1 MFLNRQDMQG
11 APPPS
16 PPPGWRRLL
25 RHVPHVL
32 GLGLMVA
39 AIIVVQHEVRDLH
52 WDDIRAALR
61 TIPTSTLAL
70 GVGCTV
76 LSYFILSFY
85 DCLAVVQVGRR
96 LPFRRTAFAAFCSY
110 VLSHNL
116 GFAAISGAAVRFRL
130 YGNWG
135 LCTFDIAQIIAF
147 CSATYLL
154 GAGTLVGAVLVLEP
168 DAVPVIG
175 AHLPRLLLSGI
186 GLLMWAGVGAY
197 ILLGLRLTHVRVCRH
212 TVVLPR
218 PAMALAQTLV
228 ATAEV
233 AATAGIA
240 YIFLPSGVGLG
251 YGVFLAIYI
260 ASYTAGLVA
269 SVPGGLGVFDGAM
282 MLALGPYL
290 PPSQII
296 STILIFRL
304 FYYII
309 PLFLAGLMFAGHE
322 LFLRGDAALTR
333 KTVPRAPRR
342 GPRDIRPSHVI
353 RESEADFSVVVA
365 TGAVSICG
373 ALLIALTILDPAS
386 WSNAGGLHHMV
397 GVAGDYL
404 LSLIGVA
411 LIGLAIGLSQRV
423 TLAWKVTLGLLIG
436 ASALTL
442 LRGASLAVPG
452 ILAMVAILI
461 APFRSSY
468 YRHAR
473 ILSEPLAFRTFLSL
487 VLLIGCVLVLVCS
500 GPRDEVGGSWW
511 EVMLF
516 TSAHGVAQWTMGLA
530 VVLGLIMIGR
540 LVRPGQIAV
549 LPWNAEGRAL
559 YHALDHALD
568 DPAPM
573 APSGLIPG
581 ESGMALL
588 PFLRTDAY
596 LIGLGDPAG
605 AWDDCASAIWWLR
618 DLAVQEGRQPAF
630 WRVGASMLDVYNDL
644 GLTSWPVSDMD
655 MARTD
660 DGDDVFLC
668 CVPQSVA
675 GVRAAMRTL
684 APPAP
689 ADGA

>member
-1 MFLNRQDMQG
+1 MI
-11 APPPS
+11 
-16 PPPGWRRLL
+16 
-25 RHVPHVL
+25 
-32 GLGLMVA
+32 A
-39 AIIVVQHEVRDLH
+39 AIVVVQHEVRDLH
-52 WDDIRAALR
+52 WDDIRAALG
-61 TIPTSTLAL
+61 TIPARTMML
-70 GVGCTV
+70 GIGCTI

-96 LPFRRTAFAAFCSY
+96 LSFRRAAFASFCSY

-135 LCTFDIAQIIAF
+135 LGAFDIAQIIAF

-154 GAGTLVGAVLVLEP
+154 GAGALIGAVLVLEP
-168 DAVPVIG
+168 GAVPVVG
-175 AHLPRLLLSGI
+175 THLPHLVLAGI
-186 GLLMWAGVGAY
+186 GLLLWAAVAGY
-197 ILLGLRLTHVRVCRH
+197 ILLGLWLTQVRICRW
-212 TVVLPR
+212 TVILPR
-218 PAMALAQTLV
+218 PAMAFAQMLV
-228 ATAEV
+228 AAAEV

-240 YIFLPSGVGLG
+240 YTFLPSGIGLG

-282 MLALGPYL
+282 MLALGAYL
-290 PPSQII
+290 PPSQIV
-296 STILIFRL
+296 STILVFRL

-322 LFLRGDAALTR
+322 LFLRGDAALAR
-333 KTVPRAPRR
+333 KKAPEAPRR
-342 GPRDIRPSHVI
+342 GPREVRPSHVI

-386 WSNAGGLHHMV
+386 WSNAGGLHHLV
-397 GVAGDYL
+397 GVAGDYM

-411 LIGLAIGLSQRV
+411 LIGLAVGLSQRV
-423 TLAWKVTLGLLIG
+423 TLAWKLTLGLLVG
-436 ASALTL
+436 AAALTL

-452 ILAMVAILI
+452 ILGLVAVLI
-461 APFRSSY
+461 APFRRSY

-473 ILSEPLAFRTFLSL
+473 ILSEPLAFRTGLSL
-487 VLLIGCVLVLVCS
+487 VLLIGCMLVLVCS
-500 GPRDEVGGSWW
+500 GPQDEVGGSWW

-516 TSAHGVAQWTMGLA
+516 TASHGIAQWTMGLA

-540 LVRPGQIAV
+540 LVRPGRIAV
-549 LPWNAEGRAL
+549 RPWDSAGQAEYR
-559 YHALDHALD
+559 ALDHAMD
-568 DPAPM
+568 DLGPVPPM
-573 APSGLIPG
+573 GLIPG

-588 PFLRTDAY
+588 PFLRTETF

-605 AWDDCASAIWWLR
+605 SWDDCASAIWWLR
-618 DLAVQEGRQPAF
+618 DLAVQERRQPAF

-644 GLTSWPVSDMD
+644 GLTSWPLAVEG
-655 MARTD
+655 
-660 DGDDVFLC
+660 GDALYLC
-668 CVPQSVA
+668 CLPQSVPRVVGIMEA
-675 GVRAAMRTL
+675 GGSVPEMRSEGT
-684 APPAP
+684 
-689 ADGA
+689 

>member
-1 MFLNRQDMQG
+1 MVLNRHGTPG
-11 APPPS
+11 AP

-25 RHVPHVL
+25 RRVPHIL
-32 GLGLMVA
+32 GLVLMVGA
-39 AIIVVQHEVRDLH
+39 IVVVQRQVRDLH

-61 TIPTSTLAL
+61 TISASTLVL

-85 DCLAVVQVGRR
+85 DCLAVVQVGCRM
-96 LPFRRTAFAAFCSY
+96 PFRRTAFASFCSY

-130 YGNWG
+130 YRNWG
-135 LCTFDIAQIIAF
+135 LGTFDIAQIIAF

-154 GAGTLVGAVLVLEP
+154 GAGALVGAVLVLEP
-168 DAVPVIG
+168 GAVPVIG
-175 AHLPRLLLSGI
+175 ARLPHLVLSGI
-186 GLLMWAGVGAY
+186 GLLLWAAVAVY
-197 ILLGLRLTHVRVCRH
+197 ILLGLWLTQVRVGSH
-212 TVVLPR
+212 TVILPR
-218 PAMALAQTLV
+218 PGMALAQTVV
-228 ATAEV
+228 AAAEV

-282 MLALGPYL
+282 MLALSPYL

-304 FYYII
+304 FYYVI

-322 LFLRGDAALTR
+322 LLLRGDAVLAR
-333 KTVPRAPRR
+333 KGAPRVPRR
-342 GPRDIRPSHVI
+342 GPRDVRPSHVI

-411 LIGLAIGLSQRV
+411 LIGLAVGLSQRV
-423 TLAWKVTLGLLIG
+423 TLAWKVTLGLLVG
-436 ASALTL
+436 AAALTL

-452 ILAMVAILI
+452 ILALVAILI

-473 ILSEPLAFRTFLSL
+473 ILSEPLAFRTIVSL
-487 VLLIGCVLVLVCS
+487 VLLIGCMLVLVCL
-500 GPRDEVGGSWW
+500 GPQDEVGGSWW

-516 TSAHGVAQWTMGLA
+516 TSTHGIAQWTMGLA
-530 VVLGLIMIGR
+530 VVLGLVMIGR
-540 LVRPGQIAV
+540 LVRPGQITM
-549 LPWNAEGRAL
+549 LPWDTEGRAL
-559 YHALDHALD
+559 YHTLDHALD
-568 DPAPM
+568 DPGPVM
-573 APSGLIPG
+573 PTGLIPG
-581 ESGMALL
+581 ETGMALL
-588 PFLRTDAY
+588 PFLRTDGF

-618 DLAVQEGRQPAF
+618 DMAVQEGRQPAF

-644 GLTSWPVSDMD
+644 GLTSWPMFE
-655 MARTD
+655 RE
-660 DGDDVFLC
+660 DGDDVYLC
-668 CVPQSVA
+668 CVPQSMA
-675 GVRAAMRTL
+675 GVRAAMRAL
-684 APPAP
+684 ER
-689 ADGA
+689 GRLS